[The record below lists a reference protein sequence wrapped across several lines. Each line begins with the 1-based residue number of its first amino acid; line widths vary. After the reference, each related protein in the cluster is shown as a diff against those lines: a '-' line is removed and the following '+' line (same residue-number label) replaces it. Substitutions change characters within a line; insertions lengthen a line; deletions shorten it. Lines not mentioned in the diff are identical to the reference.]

1 MSFPKQNCT
10 LLNRSCCSD
19 VDAGR
24 EGGTDLKTKGELLG
38 REAPGR
44 LLLPAHSKPLKARRP
59 RSQSWQL
66 SVIIPTTPRAP
77 APGSVSRA
85 GERHLP
91 GSDKMPVF
99 VPAAA
104 SRLCG
109 LSGGTASLPASL
121 GWLFKAQPGF
131 LLSPR
136 GKQAQ
141 SLPGIYHSGGA
152 LLKNTWSPFREIS
165 KGIESGAQRWLHTE
179 NRAHGHTFQGLISR
193 RVFN

>member
-1 MSFPKQNCT
+1 MSFPKQNCP

-24 EGGTDLKTKGELLG
+24 EGGTNLKTKAELLG

-91 GSDKMPVF
+91 ASDKMPVS

-109 LSGGTASLPASL
+109 PSGGRASLPSLFGMALQGPARLSSLSL
-121 GWLFKAQPGF
+121 G
-131 LLSPR
+131 

-141 SLPGIYHSGGA
+141 SLPGVYHRGGA
-152 LLKNTWSPFREIS
+152 LLKNTWSSFREIS
-165 KGIESGAQRWLHTE
+165 KGIESIVFSRSGEVGGGA
-179 NRAHGHTFQGLISR
+179 
-193 RVFN
+193 